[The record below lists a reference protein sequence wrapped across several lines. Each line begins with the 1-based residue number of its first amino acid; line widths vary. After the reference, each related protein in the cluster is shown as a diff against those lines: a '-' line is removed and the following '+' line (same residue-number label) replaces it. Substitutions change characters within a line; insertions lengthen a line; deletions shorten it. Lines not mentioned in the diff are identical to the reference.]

1 MNLGFVNTLA
11 KATTEAINYIMNSF
25 TTYSKEQVY
34 ENAFYDAL
42 EEYFEAKDM
51 PMSPEAASDPENH
64 KIACD
69 KYNKRLEALRAN
81 IADTAINWYSNTE
94 NSCSKIEM
102 FGTNEEMNT
111 FVFCISDNNTSDNK
125 IHEIHIADRKIT
137 DEEKSM
143 VQSSC
148 VYLSQLLQSYTESL
162 SKTEDERSKSE
173 FVENPMVMILI

>member
-1 MNLGFVNTLA
+1 MNLEFVNTLA

-34 ENAFYDAL
+34 ENTFYDAL
-42 EEYFEAKDM
+42 KEYFEAKDM
-51 PMSPEAASDPENH
+51 PMSPEAASDPENY
-64 KIACD
+64 KIACY
-69 KYNKRLEALRAN
+69 KHNKRLEALRTN
-81 IADTAINWYSNTE
+81 IADTAINWYSNIE
-94 NSCSKIEM
+94 NNCSKIEM

-111 FVFCISDNNTSDNK
+111 LFFCISDNK

-148 VYLSQLLQSYTESL
+148 VYLSQLLQRYAESL

-173 FVENPMVMILI
+173 FMENPMVMILI